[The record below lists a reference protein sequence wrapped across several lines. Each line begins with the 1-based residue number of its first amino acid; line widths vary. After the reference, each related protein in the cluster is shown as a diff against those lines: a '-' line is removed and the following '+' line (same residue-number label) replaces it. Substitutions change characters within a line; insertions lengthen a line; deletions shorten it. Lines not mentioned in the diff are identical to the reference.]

1 MLRLAIDPMGTR
13 NAYLRYETIAVLSV
27 VALGCLCVL
36 PLHTPPFLVR
46 CSYDLLQLAM
56 PAQKAPPPIVIYMDE
71 QATQDYQQKPGQ
83 PWSRAVHARLLDRL
97 TLDKPSV
104 VVFDA
109 IFSEAGDPQSDA
121 LLARAM
127 RRNGRVV
134 LAGDRVS
141 TAGQNGYTLFPPL
154 DPFETNAA
162 GWGTAKVYVDSDRV
176 VRRYDPGDDQ
186 HPSLAWKAA
195 TISGGKGTALPHRRL
210 SEDRWLNYY
219 GSASPFASHSMSYSN
234 AETRAPGFFAG
245 KAVFIG
251 GKPQTLLRGEVADVF
266 GTPFTLWKGSF
277 VPGVDITAIAYA
289 NLMADDSLHRTGWL
303 SELGV
308 LILVGVGAGAVFPR
322 LGRTQLVCVAIGCG
336 ALGAVIAAG
345 ICLSWGVWFPWV
357 VVCGVQ
363 IPSALVLSLV
373 FRWPR
378 QNSTAAALKASPPLD
393 AEASHTSGRVLEIPD
408 HTLIRCIGE
417 GAYGQVW
424 IARNAIGLH
433 HAVKVVYQNRFGGVE
448 PYQRAFRGIQK
459 FMPISRS
466 HKGFVN
472 ILHVGRNES
481 VGYFFCIMELGDD
494 QKTGQDIDPSCY
506 LPRTL
511 SSDLRQRGTLPP
523 RECLGF
529 MLALT
534 ETVHEL
540 HLQRLVHRDIKP
552 ANILFVRGNP
562 KLADIDLVTDISRMG
577 ETSRIGTEGYMAP
590 EGPGAA
596 QADVYSLGRVLY
608 VALTGKSP
616 DQCPELP
623 TQIGSVEDP
632 GLFMEMNQILCKA
645 CDANLTRRYP
655 SAALMRADLLKAFH
669 KLQ

>member
-1 MLRLAIDPMGTR
+1 ML
-13 NAYLRYETIAVLSV
+13 V
-27 VALGCLCVL
+27 VVVLGCLCVL

-46 CSYDLLQLAM
+46 CSYDLLQLAL
-56 PAQKAPPPIVIYMDE
+56 PAPKTPSPVIIYMDE

-83 PWSRAVHARLLDRL
+83 PWSRAVHARLLERL
-97 TLDKPSV
+97 TRDRPSV
-104 VVFDA
+104 VVFDVT
-109 IFSEAGDPQSDA
+109 FPEKGDPESDA
-121 LLARAM
+121 LLARAI

-134 LAGDRVS
+134 LAGDRGS
-141 TAGQNGYTLFPPL
+141 TAGQKGYTHFPPL
-154 DPFETNAA
+154 AHFETNAA

-186 HPSLAWKAA
+186 YPSLAWKAA
-195 TISGGKGTALPHRRL
+195 TLSGGKGTALPQRRL

-219 GSASPFASHSMSYSN
+219 GSASPFASGSMTYSN

-245 KAVFIG
+245 KTIFIG
-251 GKPQTLLRGEVADVF
+251 GKPQTLLRGEMADVF
-266 GTPFTLWKGSF
+266 GTPYTLWTGSF
-277 VPGVDITAIAYA
+277 VPGVEITAIAYA

-308 LILVGVGAGAVFPR
+308 MLLVGVGAGAVFPR
-322 LGRTQLVCVAIGCG
+322 LGRGQLICVAFGSG
-336 ALGAVIAAG
+336 VLGVAMALGV
-345 ICLSWGVWFPWV
+345 CLTWGVWFPWLA
-357 VVCGVQ
+357 VCGVQ
-363 IPSALVLSLV
+363 IPSALAVSLI
-373 FRWPR
+373 FLHSRHPLP
-378 QNSTAAALKASPPLD
+378 SATLEAASPLD
-393 AEASHTSGRVLEIPD
+393 NGASHVSEMGLAIPD

-424 IARNAIGLH
+424 IARNASGLH
-433 HAVKVVYQNRFGGVE
+433 HAIKVVYQNRFPNAE
-448 PYQRAFRGIQK
+448 PYQRAFRGLQK

-472 ILHVGRNES
+472 LLHVGRNES

-494 QKTGQDIDPSCY
+494 QKTGQEIDPSCY

-511 SSDLRQRGTLPP
+511 SSELKQRETLPP
-523 RECLGF
+523 RECLDV

-540 HLQRLVHRDIKP
+540 HLHRLVHRDIKP
-552 ANILFVRGNP
+552 ANILFVGGNP
-562 KLADIDLVTDISRMG
+562 KLADIDLVTDISRIG

-608 VALTGKSP
+608 VALTGKPP

-623 TQIGSVEDP
+623 TRIGSVEDP

-645 CDANLTRRYP
+645 CDANLTRRYT

-669 KLQ
+669 KLH